1 MESTPSIN
9 RYEQLPEIDTTLQEQ
24 AKQLGTTKTFS
35 PLPSMGVLLIKGDMA
50 AKLLHG
56 QASQKI
62 EDLPEGELRLSLLT
76 SPKGRP
82 YATFYVV
89 RHPEGLLLLLPRS
102 TLETTQ
108 TNLSKFAPLYRCTFE
123 DKSDEIA
130 VVGFNHAD
138 AKVESVDAFNLPG
151 VTERSIGLCRFETLT
166 ALFNGSNNSELTP
179 VSETTWNLTQ
189 IENVQIL
196 LEQSH
201 TDQFIPQMLNY
212 QATGAISFKKGCYT
226 GQEIIARAQYR
237 GGVKKRLQRLIGDG
251 EAKAGDQVVCLMEG
265 DKTEAGEVLLSAI
278 NAEGKTEL
286 LAVLKDNTLEEPLLT
301 ADDQPLTLIDLPYGL
316 EKQEI

>member
-1 MESTPSIN
+1 MESTLSTN
-9 RYEQLPEIDTTLQEQ
+9 QYSQLPAIETSLQEQ
-24 AKQLGTTKTFS
+24 AKQLGTTRTFS
-35 PLPSMGVLLIKGDMA
+35 PLASMGVLLIKGDMA

-62 EDLPEGELRLSLLT
+62 EDLPEGELRPSLLT

-89 RHPEGLLLLLPRS
+89 RHPDGLLLLLPRS
-102 TLETTQ
+102 TLDTTQ
-108 TNLSKFAPLYRCTFE
+108 SNLSKFAPLYRCTFE

-138 AKVESVDAFNLPG
+138 AKAEGVDSFNLPG
-151 VTERSIGLCRFETLT
+151 MTERSIGLCSFETLT
-166 ALFNGSNNSELTP
+166 ALFDSELTP
-179 VSETTWNLTQ
+179 VAEAAWNLTQ

-201 TDQFIPQMLNY
+201 SDQFIPQMLNY

-237 GGVKKRLQRLIGDG
+237 GGVKKRLQRLVGDG
-251 EAKAGDQVVCLMEG
+251 EAKVGDQVICLLEG
-265 DKTEAGEVLLSAI
+265 DKTEAGEILLTAI

-286 LAVLKDNTLEEPLLT
+286 LAVLKDNSLEEPLLT

>member
-1 MESTPSIN
+1 MSN
-9 RYEQLPEIDTTLQEQ
+9 HRYTALPAITASAQDQAQQLAHTS
-24 AKQLGTTKTFS
+24 AFS
-35 PLPSMGVLLIKGDMA
+35 PLASLGVLLIKGDMA

-62 EDLPEGELRLSLLT
+62 EDLPEGELRPSLLT

-102 TLETTQ
+102 TLDTTQ

-138 AKVESVDAFNLPG
+138 AKAEGVDTFNLPG
-151 VTERSIGLCRFETLT
+151 VTERSIGLCSFETLT
-166 ALFNGSNNSELTP
+166 ALFDSELTP
-179 VSETTWNLTQ
+179 VAEAAWNLTQ

-201 TDQFIPQMLNY
+201 SDQFIPQMLNY

-237 GGVKKRLQRLIGDG
+237 GGVKKRLQRLVCAAEATVNVGD
-251 EAKAGDQVVCLMEG
+251 KLQVLAEG
-265 DKTEAGEVLLSAI
+265 DKTEAGEVLLTAI

-286 LAVLKDNTLEEPLLT
+286 LADRKSVV
-301 ADDQPLTLIDLPYGL
+301 
-316 EKQEI
+316 

>member
-1 MESTPSIN
+1 MESTMSTN
-9 RYEQLPEIDTTLQEQ
+9 RYTELPAIDASLQEQ
-24 AKQLGTTKTFS
+24 ATQLNTSAVFS
-35 PLPSMGVLLIKGDMA
+35 PLASMGALLIKGDMA

-82 YATFYVV
+82 YATFYAV
-89 RHPEGLLLLLPRS
+89 RHAEGMLLLLPRS

-108 TNLSKFAPLYRCTFE
+108 QNLAKFAPLYRCTFE

-130 VVGFNHAD
+130 VIGFNRKDVELAD
-138 AKVESVDAFNLPG
+138 VETFNLPG
-151 VTERSIGLCRFETLT
+151 ITERSIGLCSFESLS
-166 ALFNGSNNSELTP
+166 ALFDSELTP
-179 VSETTWNLTQ
+179 VAEAAWNLTQ
-189 IENVQIL
+189 IENAQIL

-201 TDQFIPQMLNY
+201 SDQFIPQMLNY

-237 GGVKKRLQRLIGDG
+237 GGVKKRLQHLVGDG
-251 EAKAGDQVVCLMEG
+251 
-265 DKTEAGEVLLSAI
+265 
-278 NAEGKTEL
+278 
-286 LAVLKDNTLEEPLLT
+286 
-301 ADDQPLTLIDLPYGL
+301 
-316 EKQEI
+316 

>member
-1 MESTPSIN
+1 MESTQRTN
-9 RYEQLPEIDTTLQEQ
+9 RYTELPATDASLQDQARQLAAVQ
-24 AKQLGTTKTFS
+24 TFS
-35 PLPSMGVLLIKGDMA
+35 PLASLGVLLIKGDMA

-62 EDLPEGELRLSLLT
+62 EDLPEGELRHSLLT

-130 VVGFNHAD
+130 VIGFNHAQPK
-138 AKVESVDAFNLPG
+138 AQGVETFSLPG
-151 VTERSIGLCRFETLT
+151 VTERSIGLCSFETAT
-166 ALFNGSNNSELTP
+166 ALFQSPLIP
-179 VSETTWNLTQ
+179 VSEACWNLTQ

-201 TDQFIPQMLNY
+201 SDQFIPQMLNY

-237 GGVKKRLQRLIGDG
+237 GGVKKRLQRLTCAGEVQVGD
-251 EAKAGDQVVCLMEG
+251 KVICLMEG
-265 DKTEAGEVLLSAI
+265 DKTEAGEVLLTAI

-286 LAVLKDNTLEEPLLT
+286 LAVLKDNTLEEPLLS
-301 ADDQPLTLIDLPYGL
+301 ADDQPMTLTELPYGL

>member
-24 AKQLGTTKTFS
+24 AKQLGTTRIFS
-35 PLPSMGVLLIKGDMA
+35 PLASMGVLLIKGDMA

-62 EDLPEGELRLSLLT
+62 EDLEEGELRLSLLT

-138 AKVESVDAFNLPG
+138 AKAEDVDAFNLPG
-151 VTERSIGLCRFETLT
+151 MTERSIGLCRFETLN
-166 ALFNGSNNSELTP
+166 ALFDSKLTP
-179 VSETTWNLTQ
+179 VSEATWNLTQ
-189 IENVQIL
+189 IENAQIL

-237 GGVKKRLQRLIGDG
+237 GGVKKRLQRLISDG
-251 EAKAGDQVVCLMEG
+251 EAKVGDKVICLMEG

-301 ADDQPLTLIDLPYGL
+301 ADDQPLTLIELPYGL

>member
-1 MESTPSIN
+1 MESTMSTN
-9 RYEQLPEIDTTLQEQ
+9 RYTELPAIDAPLQEQ
-24 AKQLGTTKTFS
+24 ATQLNTSAVFS
-35 PLPSMGVLLIKGDMA
+35 PLASMGALLIKGDMA

-82 YATFYVV
+82 YATFYAV
-89 RHPEGLLLLLPRS
+89 RHAEGMLLLLPRS

-108 TNLSKFAPLYRCTFE
+108 QNLAKFAPLYRCTFE

-130 VVGFNHAD
+130 VIGFNRKD
-138 AKVESVDAFNLPG
+138 VELTDVETFNLPG
-151 VTERSIGLCRFETLT
+151 ITERSIGLCSFETLST
-166 ALFNGSNNSELTP
+166 LFDSELTP
-179 VSETTWNLTQ
+179 VAEAAWNLTQ
-189 IENVQIL
+189 IENAQIL

-237 GGVKKRLQRLIGDG
+237 GGVKKRLQRLVGDG
-251 EAKAGDQVVCLMEG
+251 EAKVGDQVICLMEG
-265 DKTEAGEVLLSAI
+265 DKTEAGEILLTAI

>member
-1 MESTPSIN
+1 MEASTSTN
-9 RYEQLPEIDTTLQEQ
+9 RHTELPAIEISLQEQ
-24 AKQLGTTKTFS
+24 ARKLGTTSTFS
-35 PLPSMGVLLIKGDMA
+35 PLARMGVLLIKGDMA
-50 AKLLHG
+50 AKMLHG

-123 DKSDEIA
+123 DRSDEIA
-130 VVGFNHAD
+130 VIGFNHAD
-138 AKVESVDAFNLPG
+138 ATAEHVNIFALPG
-151 VTERSIGLCRFETLT
+151 VTGRSIGLCSFETLKT
-166 ALFNGSNNSELTP
+166 LFDNTLTP
-179 VSETTWNLTQ
+179 VSEAAWNLTQ
-189 IENVQIL
+189 IENGQIL

-237 GGVKKRLQRLIGDG
+237 GGVKKRLQRLVGDG
-251 EAKAGDQVVCLMEG
+251 EAKVGDKVICLMEG

-301 ADDQPLTLIDLPYGL
+301 ADDQPLTLIELPYGL

>member
-1 MESTPSIN
+1 MEASTSTN
-9 RYEQLPEIDTTLQEQ
+9 RHTELPAIERSLSEQAEQLKTQ
-24 AKQLGTTKTFS
+24 AIFS
-35 PLPSMGVLLIKGDMA
+35 PLASMGVLLIKGDNA
-50 AKLLHG
+50 TKLLHG

-62 EDLPEGELRLSLLT
+62 EDLVEGELRLSLLT

-82 YATFYVV
+82 YGAFYVV

-102 TLETTQ
+102 TLATTQ
-108 TNLSKFAPLYRCTFE
+108 QNLSKFAPLYRCTFE
-123 DKSDEIA
+123 DRSDEIA
-130 VVGFNHAD
+130 VIGFNRND
-138 AKVESVDAFNLPG
+138 VELTDIETFHLPG
-151 VTERSIGLCRFETLT
+151 ITERSIGLCSFETLT
-166 ALFNGSNNSELTP
+166 ALYDSERTP
-179 VSETTWNLTQ
+179 IAEAAWNLTQ

-201 TDQFIPQMLNY
+201 SDQFIPQMLNY

-237 GGVKKRLQRLIGDG
+237 GGVKKRLQRLVGDG
-251 EAKAGDQVVCLMEG
+251 EAKVGDKVICLMEG

-301 ADDQPLTLIDLPYGL
+301 TDDQPLTLIELPYGL